1 MAKELVDTITNDEIR
16 EWYNENTAP
25 NFLDNVA
32 VSIQGGGYSFDPKS
46 GLFIKPLFEKIV
58 DKLNQTIVQV
68 VFPRPTDIH
77 YHEDI
82 DESIM
87 VLRGRGKMGRDLNQS
102 KYKWLNVG
110 QEAFIPKGDH
120 HYFCP
125 DEETILELMIVC
137 SGILNPSKE
146 KCVRPFQDIDWYQK
160 LKF

>member
-1 MAKELVDTITNDEIR
+1 MKILPQT
-16 EWYNENTAP
+16 
-25 NFLDNVA
+25 
-32 VSIQGGGYSFDPKS
+32 FDPTS
-46 GLFIKPLFEKIV
+46 GLFIRPFFEKINE
-58 DKLNQTIVQV
+58 KLKQTIVQV

-82 DESIM
+82 DEYIM

-146 KCVRPFQDIDWYQK
+146 KRVRPFQDIDWYQK